1 MALDNPYN
9 ITINDHYWWWR
20 EAVTHLE
27 SQGVKYIG
35 WANGGIAY
43 PKGDHVDLS
52 QGDFGNNTTVSFY
65 PETNEVICT
74 DMS

>member
-1 MALDNPYN
+1 MVD
-9 ITINDHYWWWR
+9 IDEHYLYWKP
-20 EAVTHLE
+20 AVNHLV

-35 WANGGIAY
+35 WANEGIAY
-43 PKGDHVDLS
+43 PKGEHIEVK
-52 QGDFGNNTTVSFY
+52 QGDFGSNTTVSYY